1 MDRFR
6 ASALVLA
13 SLLVAV
19 PLACDDEKGDSG
31 GDDVADPS
39 GSEEGSGEEQGVE
52 ACVDG
57 EQMVAVGEDRAC
69 ECMDGSQSTQTC
81 LSTGEFGTCDCA
93 GW

>member
-1 MDRFR
+1 
-6 ASALVLA
+6 VLA
-13 SLLVAV
+13 TLLVAV

-39 GSEEGSGEEQGVE
+39 GSEEGSGEEEQGVE